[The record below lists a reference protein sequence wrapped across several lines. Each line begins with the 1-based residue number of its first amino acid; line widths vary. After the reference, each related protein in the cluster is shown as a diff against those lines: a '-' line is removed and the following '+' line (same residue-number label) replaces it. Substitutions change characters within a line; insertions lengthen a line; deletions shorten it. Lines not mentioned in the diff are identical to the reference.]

1 MQEDKKKPDTSH
13 STSHLVI
20 SESEQSNVE
29 KADSAQPTLSGKPE
43 LGNWK
48 WSEDT
53 PTEKEINPASPSSDL
68 VETGTES
75 NGEAGSVS
83 PVVSPGESTD
93 DQEPEKEKPEA
104 VSPVVS
110 PVESTDHQEQEKEEA
125 SAEEEKETTPSDSEE
140 GERSPDSLSQQQ
152 VDPKVIEEASQVDE
166 QDDQAD
172 EWEEDDEPVRRP
184 IGKLKWSQDDEAPLD
199 TTAPIAVA
207 AEAVQDA
214 PSLTPEPSQS
224 TSDKVEDEPKDI
236 SQKRGLGA
244 KWVRRTLLFLPL
256 VWVIVLAVGL
266 MIGYGV
272 MGDQPPVEVFN
283 PDLWEHLYDL
293 IYG

>member
-68 VETGTES
+68 VETEPES
-75 NGEAGSVS
+75 NGEA
-83 PVVSPGESTD
+83 ES
-93 DQEPEKEKPEA
+93 

-110 PVESTDHQEQEKEEA
+110 PVEPTEDQEPEKEEP
-125 SAEEEKETTPSDSEE
+125 SAEEGKATPSDSEE
-140 GERSPDSLSQQQ
+140 GDTSPDSLSQQQ

-214 PSLTPEPSQS
+214 PSSTPEPSQS
-224 TSDKVEDEPKDI
+224 TADKVEDEPKDI
-236 SQKRGLGA
+236 SQKSGSGA
-244 KWVRRTLLFLPL
+244 KWVKQTLLFLPL

-272 MGDQPPVEVFN
+272 MGDQPPGEVFN
-283 PDLWEHLYDL
+283 PDLWKHLYDL

>member
-1 MQEDKKKPDTSH
+1 MQEDKKNPNTSH
-13 STSHLVI
+13 SS
-20 SESEQSNVE
+20 SEQTDVE
-29 KADSAQPTLSGKPE
+29 KAESAQPALSGKPE

-53 PTEKEINPASPSSDL
+53 PAEKEINPASPSSDL

-75 NGEAGSVS
+75 DSKA
-83 PVVSPGESTD
+83 
-93 DQEPEKEKPEA
+93 EA

-110 PVESTDHQEQEKEEA
+110 PVEPTEDQEPEKGEP
-125 SAEEEKETTPSDSEE
+125 SAEEGKGTTQSDSEE
-140 GERSPDSLSQQQ
+140 GNTNPDSLSQQQ
-152 VDPKVIEEASQVDE
+152 VDPKVIEEATQDDE

-184 IGKLKWSQDDEAPLD
+184 IGKLKWSQNDEAPLD
-199 TTAPIAVA
+199 TTAPVAVA

-214 PSLTPEPSQS
+214 PSSTPEPSQS
-224 TSDKVEDEPKDI
+224 PADKVEDEPKDT
-236 SQKRGLGA
+236 SQKRGSGA
-244 KWVRRTLLFLPL
+244 KWVKRTLLFLPL

-272 MGDQPPVEVFN
+272 MGDQPPGEVFN
-283 PDLWEHLYDL
+283 PDLWKHLYDL